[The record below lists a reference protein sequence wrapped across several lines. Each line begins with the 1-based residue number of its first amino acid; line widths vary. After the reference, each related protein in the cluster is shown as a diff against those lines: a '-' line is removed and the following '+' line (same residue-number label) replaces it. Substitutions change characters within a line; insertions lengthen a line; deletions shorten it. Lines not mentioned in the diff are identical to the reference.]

1 MEDAAP
7 ASKSV
12 EETAVPADDVEKPK
26 KPHVHK
32 VRVGKMDYP
41 AHPFTV
47 RVTNLAGETEDMD
60 LVDLFRAKC
69 GPIVHAK
76 IIREKSHHPGKHKSK
91 GWGLVQFED
100 RDSVEKALALND
112 VIGIHERVVKVDRSH
127 IPAVG
132 LVPPGM
138 HRVKPK
144 GEGKSSKRNQKKR
157 ERKMSKDETHEDDAS
172 MKDANAKDDEPKP
185 EVPAKAAATDSASI
199 LSFRPRGVARRKP
212 KISLGNK
219 EPKDKS
225 SS

>member
-1 MEDAAP
+1 
-7 ASKSV
+7 
-12 EETAVPADDVEKPK
+12 
-26 KPHVHK
+26 
-32 VRVGKMDYP
+32 MDYP

-60 LVDLFRAKC
+60 LVDLFRSKC
-69 GPIVHAK
+69 GPVVHAK
-76 IIREKSHHPGKHKSK
+76 IVREKSHHPGKHKSK

-100 RDSVEKALALND
+100 RDSVEKALTLND
-112 VIGIHERVVKVDRSH
+112 LIGIHERLINVDRSH
-127 IPAVG
+127 VPAVG

-157 ERKMSKDETHEDDAS
+157 EGKLSKDETHEDVT
-172 MKDANAKDDEPKP
+172 MKDENAKDDESKR

-212 KISLGNK
+212 KISLESK
-219 EPKDKS
+219 KPMDKS
-225 SS
+225 NS